1 MEIDPKA
8 AGEAAAPS
16 QPPQGLYKSHEK
28 IYPKAV
34 TGWFRT
40 FKWRIMAITLAI
52 YYLTP
57 WIRWDRGEGQ
67 PDQAILVDLANR
79 RFYFFFVE
87 IWPQEFYYVA
97 GLLIMAGVGLFLI
110 TSTVGRAWCGYFCP
124 QTVWTDLYL
133 HVERY
138 MEGDRNAQIRLDKQ
152 PWGFEKLR
160 KRTGKHAIFLLIAV
174 LTGGAWVFYFAD
186 APTLAADLLTGEAS
200 SYAYGSIAVLT
211 FTTYSLGALMREQV
225 CIYMCPWPRIQAAML
240 DDQSLT
246 VTYHDWRGEPRGKHR
261 KGPEAE
267 SLGDCIDCNMCV
279 QVCPTG
285 VDIRDGQQLGCITCG
300 LCIDACDGV
309 MEKVNLPKGL
319 IGYTTLAD
327 FDASAQSKEHKHMSL
342 KRFFRPRTL
351 IYFGGW
357 SLVGVL
363 MLVSLFARDRLDV
376 TIQHDRNP
384 QFVVLSDGS
393 IRNGYS
399 VKILNMR
406 LEARVFEVE
415 LEGLPGA
422 MMKLAGDD
430 SAPASALR
438 VTAPADA
445 VKELKIYVSQPSAE
459 IAAAR
464 QEVEFVVD
472 ELFGTEEARYAAK
485 FVAPERFN
493 RVGP

>member
-1 MEIDPKA
+1 MSHSSLT
-8 AGEAAAPS
+8 GEKKPS
-16 QPPQGLYKSHEK
+16 PPPEPMYKPHEK
-28 IYPKAV
+28 VYPKAV
-34 TGWFRT
+34 SGFFRT
-40 FKWRIMAITLAI
+40 FKWRIMALTLAI

-79 RFYFFFVE
+79 RFYFFMVE

-97 GLLIMAGVGLFLI
+97 GLLVMAGVGLFLI

-138 MEGDRNAQIRLDKQ
+138 IEGDRNAQIRLDKQ
-152 PWGFEKLR
+152 PWGAEKIR
-160 KRTGKHAIFLLIAV
+160 KRGSKHGIFLLIAL

-186 APTLAADLLTGEAS
+186 APTLAMQLVTGEAPFA
-200 SYAYGSIAVLT
+200 AYGAIAVLT
-211 FTTYSLGALMREQV
+211 FTTYALGGLMREQV

-240 DDQSLT
+240 DDNSLT

-261 KGPEAE
+261 KGSEAS

-300 LCIDACDGV
+300 LCIDACDTV
-309 MEKVNLPKGL
+309 MEKVGYQTGL
-319 IGYTTLAD
+319 IGYSTLAD
-327 FDASAQSKEHKHMSL
+327 YDESTKRKSHVAMSL
-342 KRFFRPRTL
+342 KRFFRPRTIL
-351 IYFGGW
+351 YFGGW
-357 SLVGVL
+357 SLIGAAI
-363 MLVSLFARDRLDV
+363 LVSLFVRDRLDV

-384 QFVVLSDGS
+384 QFVTLSDGGV
-393 IRNGYS
+393 RNGYT

-406 LEARVFEVE
+406 LAERFFAVS

-422 MMKLAGDD
+422 TMKLAGDHK
-430 SAPASALR
+430 APATELFIS
-438 VTAPADA
+438 APADA
-445 VKELKIYVSQPSAE
+445 VKELKVYVTQPKGD
-459 IAAAR
+459 IASSR
-464 QEVEFVVD
+464 QGVIFHVD
-472 ELFGTEEARYAAK
+472 ELTGTEEATYNAVFHAPDRYD
-485 FVAPERFN
+485 FDLR
-493 RVGP
+493 GP